1 MNTHKTSTF
10 KDPNGANHLS
20 HLHDRYVVVPA
31 DKNPNYIVCAYKS
44 HTIDCF
50 INELGISN
58 SLDNSTYTP
67 TTHAKEDI
75 LDNPRPALCSFGIS
89 IKNEELDVRRCT
101 GFLNYTSILTN
112 NVILLGLLNALQ
124 NLSKLITYILSIA
137 KTGLLSYSDTSYS
150 RDGVN

>member
-1 MNTHKTSTF
+1 M
-10 KDPNGANHLS
+10 S

-31 DKNPNYIVCAYKS
+31 NKTPNNIVCAYKS

-89 IKNEELDVRRCT
+89 IKNEELMSGVVLDIQ
-101 GFLNYTSILTN
+101 NYTSILTN

-124 NLSKLITYILSIA
+124 NLSKLITYILSMA
-137 KTGLLSYSDTSYS
+137 KTGLLSYCDTSYS